1 LNRNVIN
8 SNTLPGMQCVMCF
21 FIFPHLLA
29 GIDLTTKRPKPE
41 ASSPPVQRQFMSTQE
56 GCGEATGED
65 SFWTLFQRLQS
76 IQVREKPSD
85 SVKDDAFTSS
95 PKSSPHRSPTGLSA
109 YRTVSSMRSQ
119 PKREGS
125 RGRDSQTL
133 KKRKSGFQAGV
144 TVGYTYEAFF
154 VSDGRSRKRR
164 SFDSIVR
171 GSNAVSELV
180 SPGKTASTSLSEGL
194 TSESVEYG
202 KQVSVPSITSSPSPS
217 SGFDS
222 QSCTSITPPVV
233 RSGLLLASPDDA
245 SSHSQRFTCAECGK
259 HYATSS
265 NLSRHKQTHRSL
277 DSQLAKK
284 CPHCGKLYVSMPAL
298 SMHILTHDLRHQCDI
313 CGKAFSRPWLLQGHR
328 RAHTGEKPY
337 GCAHC
342 GRAFADRS
350 NLRAHMQTHS
360 TLKHFECPRC
370 KKTFALKTYL
380 TKHLELSCCGALVE
394 EDNPT
399 TSVSFSVS
407 SAADFDGTERCLNPS
422 RKLLPLSIAALVG
435 DHYEEISA

>member
-1 LNRNVIN
+1 MYSACGLL
-8 SNTLPGMQCVMCF
+8 SAYL
-21 FIFPHLLA
+21 HLSA
-29 GIDLTTKRPKPE
+29 GIDLTTKRSKPE
-41 ASSPPVQRQFMSTQE
+41 ALSPPALMPVRDGS
-56 GCGEATGED
+56 GETAGED

-76 IQVREKPSD
+76 IHVIEKPSE
-85 SVKDDAFTSS
+85 SVKDDALTSS
-95 PKSSPHRSPTGLSA
+95 PKSSLHRSPGGYKTGSD
-109 YRTVSSMRSQ
+109 VRSQ

-125 RGRDSQTL
+125 RSRDGQTF

-164 SFDSIVR
+164 SFDSTTG
-171 GSNAVSELV
+171 GSNTAAELA
-180 SPGKTASTSLSEGL
+180 SPGKTASTSLPEGL
-194 TSESVEYG
+194 TTDSVEFG
-202 KQVSVPSITSSPSPS
+202 KHISAHSITSSPSPS

-233 RSGLLLASPDDA
+233 KSGLLLASPDDA
-245 SSHSQRFTCAECGK
+245 TSHSQRFTCAECGK

-380 TKHLELSCCGALVE
+380 TKHLELSCCSGQVE
-394 EDNPT
+394 EDNKT
-399 TSVSFSVS
+399 TSASYSVS
-407 SAADFDGTERCLNPS
+407 SAADFDGTERCSNSS

-435 DHYEEISA
+435 DHCEEISAQN